1 MKSAHLPLVVTTPY
15 AAALREKALMLS
27 TKAKLAISSN
37 SANSEDSK
45 ANVDP
50 NVANTTV
57 PKDSNSMDVVDSN
70 NTHVAVKAEP
80 NSNVENPSPPS
91 DELWVLQRQVR
102 AALVKQHITT
112 VSAIAPSPANPNT
125 TVNTIHLPIALGPT
139 NYATDLIAYRNFYR
153 TRKQLRRDIRAW
165 EKEER
170 RRRLEQEDKR
180 KKKALEY
187 HKAILAHR
195 EDFFRFHKNK
205 RSGRVLLECCVNV
218 VSWTI
223 FLSHLTYL
231 FLTQLSMLTRF
242 LIIQCCHSYP
252 IFYFFPC
259 RMLQD
264 GSGGEIA
271 HRKLGCSQGKRRGQG

>member
-27 TKAKLAISSN
+27 NKAKLAVGNN
-37 SANSEDSK
+37 SGSMEDSK
-45 ANVDP
+45 VKAD
-50 NVANTTV
+50 ASAASTTDA
-57 PKDSNSMDVVDSN
+57 KDTNSMDVVDSKP
-70 NTHVAVKAEP
+70 TTEVAVKAELNSIP
-80 NSNVENPSPPS
+80 IENSNSQS

-102 AALVKQHITT
+102 AALVKQHINT
-112 VSAIAPSPANPNT
+112 VSAISNPSNPST

-139 NYATDLIAYRNFYR
+139 NYATDLISYRNFYR

-170 RRRLEQEDKR
+170 RRRLELEDKR

-205 RSGRVLLECCVNV
+205 RSGKYAIQVCFCICQVLYAV
-218 VSWTI
+218 
-223 FLSHLTYL
+223 
-231 FLTQLSMLTRF
+231 
-242 LIIQCCHSYP
+242 YP
-252 IFYFFPC
+252 SI
-259 RMLQD
+259 L
-264 GSGGEIA
+264 
-271 HRKLGCSQGKRRGQG
+271 